1 MKVAIEMTDLMQK
14 GKHIIYVDESSFH
27 RWLVPMRTY
36 VAPSMTLKMPSS
48 RGHSISVIAAISS
61 RKGLVHYKIV
71 NGSNHKDTFAEFVY
85 GLVKAVRGEAVVY
98 MDNFSVHYSKKVK
111 EFFNERVT

>member
-1 MKVAIEMTDLMQK
+1 M
-14 GKHIIYVDESSFH
+14 
-27 RWLVPMRTY
+27 
-36 VAPSMTLKMPSS
+36 
-48 RGHSISVIAAISS
+48 
-61 RKGLVHYKIV
+61 HYKII
-71 NGSNHKDTFAEFVY
+71 NGSNDKDTFAEFVH